1 MSPPCCAARGC
12 ALGAKKVARSR
23 SQGRATLGLSL
34 ASWHQGCTSPRVI
47 FPWAQYDTNQSSVRG
62 DSPVPSVCTAH
73 QAEPE
78 EAEAEVPQVSP
89 QLPSHSFFFF
99 SFAFSSVPAPLAVL
113 RGHVSHAN
121 GRNIVTG
128 QRSLESSLPFICLP
142 YTTHWKTPWNLSQRC
157 N

>member
-1 MSPPCCAARGC
+1 M
-12 ALGAKKVARSR
+12 
-23 SQGRATLGLSL
+23 
-34 ASWHQGCTSPRVI
+34 
-47 FPWAQYDTNQSSVRG
+47 
-62 DSPVPSVCTAH
+62 PSVCTAH

-89 QLPSHSFFFF
+89 QPSSHSP
-99 SFAFSSVPAPLAVL
+99 FAFSSVTATLAVL

-142 YTTHWKTPWNLSQRC
+142 YRTLWKTPGTSPSVAIEFKSTDVY
-157 N
+157 

>member
-1 MSPPCCAARGC
+1 MLRSAFPSLPGTKAAR
-12 ALGAKKVARSR
+12 A
-23 SQGRATLGLSL
+23 QG
-34 ASWHQGCTSPRVI
+34 WFF
-47 FPWAQYDTNQSSVRG
+47 FPWAQYDTNQSPVRG

-89 QLPSHSFFFF
+89 QPPSHSL
-99 SFAFSSVPAPLAVL
+99 FAFSSVPPTLAVL

-142 YTTHWKTPWNLSQRC
+142 YRTFWKTPGISPSVAIEFKSTDVYWKLDPYGVGGVHIVGAS
-157 N
+157 